1 MTQTA
6 FHQKIRITGSLTYDT
21 AFHIGTGKE
30 GEPAAD
36 MGVLKDA
43 PDWPVLP
50 GSTLKGCFR
59 ATAERLS
66 GYLGATACLLDRSL
80 SKMDCVGDQNYFMKV
95 NHSFKNIRKE
105 QKKLDWL
112 GKNTC
117 HICQLFGSPL
127 QASRIFFSDGQLK
140 RRQGGCQVRNGVV
153 NDRDSGTACHGLKYD
168 FGAGPIATSF
178 EIFIE
183 MENPTSM
190 DLAIVGAVIAEWQS
204 GFRLGGFSFRGQGRT
219 VLTETRIEQV
229 DYRNI
234 AHLQA
239 YLLKRHMQPA
249 DALLSDALQKTLN
262 ERGDMSC

>member
-6 FHQKIRITGSLTYDT
+6 FHQKIRITGSLTFDT
-21 AFHIGTGKE
+21 AFHIGSGRE
-30 GEPAAD
+30 DEPAAD

-43 PDWPVLP
+43 QGWPVLP

-59 ATAERLS
+59 TTSERLA
-66 GYLGATACLLDRSL
+66 GNLGVTACLLDSSL
-80 SKMDCVGDQNYFMKV
+80 SKMDCVGDPNYFMKV

-140 RRQGGCQVRNGVV
+140 RRQGGYQMQDGVV
-153 NDRDSGTACHGLKYD
+153 IERDSGTARDGVKYD
-168 FGAGPIATSF
+168 FESAPNATSF
-178 EIFIE
+178 EICIE

-190 DLAIVGAVIAEWQS
+190 DMALVGAVIAEWQS
-204 GFRLGGFSFRGQGRT
+204 GFRLGGCS
-219 VLTETRIEQV
+219 I
-229 DYRNI
+229 
-234 AHLQA
+234 
-239 YLLKRHMQPA
+239 
-249 DALLSDALQKTLN
+249 
-262 ERGDMSC
+262 